1 MPLSALGK
9 PKDVKTIVKATPN
22 IYYAF
27 RAKDYASLPGV
38 SAPDLIALGHAAP
51 GTQSAGTIVVTTP
64 KAPKPARFRK
74 KLSGSD
80 LTQNYVS
87 TFGDGVTSASILAA
101 QTAGWEMTSPP
112 RTVSFGPSAK
122 SKNIAVKL
130 SNGVYVVRHVPTV
143 DATSENATLF
153 GWELT
158 LSPTLINKAIRG
170 AKRMRSATVKK
181 ALAGGG
187 VKTFPCRLTK
197 IGDAEAAGWKKDE
210 GEFISDGGALADEP
224 GTP

>member
-9 PKDVKTIVKATPN
+9 PKDIKTIVKATPN

-27 RAKDYASLPGV
+27 KAKDYASLPGIT
-38 SAPDLIALGHAAP
+38 AADLTALGHAAP
-51 GTQSAGTIVVTTP
+51 GTASAGSIVVTTP

-80 LTQNYVS
+80 LTQNYAS
-87 TFGDGVTSASILAA
+87 TFGDGVTAASILAA
-101 QTAGWEMTSPP
+101 TTAGWEMITPA

-122 SKNIAVKL
+122 SKNIAIKL

-143 DATSENATLF
+143 DATTENATLF

-158 LSPTLINKAIRG
+158 LSPALINKAIRG
-170 AKRMRSATVKK
+170 AKRMRAATVQKP
-181 ALAGGG
+181 LASGGI
-187 VKTFPCRLTK
+187 KTFPCRLTK
-197 IGDAEAAGWKKDE
+197 IADAEAAGWKKGE
-210 GEFISDGGALADEP
+210 AEFISDSGALADD
-224 GTP
+224 